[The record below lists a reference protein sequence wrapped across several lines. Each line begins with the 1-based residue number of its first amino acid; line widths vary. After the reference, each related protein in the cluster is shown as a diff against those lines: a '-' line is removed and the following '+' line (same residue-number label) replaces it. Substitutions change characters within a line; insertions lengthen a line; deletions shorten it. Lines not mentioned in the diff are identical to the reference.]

1 MTSDRQDV
9 VQLTGGPG
17 LAVHGT
23 DGPLRP
29 FLLVHDLDA
38 DSRSWDEVAERLYT
52 AGHQVAAVD
61 LRGHGGSDTPST
73 GYDTDTCADDLSS
86 LLDSLGFTGARSPVV
101 VGHGWGANVAMSL
114 AARRDGVAAV
124 CCVDGGWIRP
134 AWQYGS
140 FEECWAAWATGNPGS
155 DTSATGGG
163 ATSANETGAGAA
175 GAGRSGTAGSGS
187 APEQRRQ
194 SIVRSLFLGE
204 PRAWFPLIGVPVVL
218 CPLVPP
224 DGRPDARGRGTATR
238 AGVTEAVSRLPRA
251 RVSWYYG
258 EGNAVGTDPS
268 KLVDDLLMLAAEAEP
283 QID

>member
-17 LAVHGT
+17 LAVRGT

-38 DSRSWDEVAERLYT
+38 DSRVWDEVAERLYA

-61 LRGHGGSDTPST
+61 LRGHGRSDAPST

-86 LLDSLGFTGARSPVV
+86 LLDALGFTGARSPVV

-124 CCVDGGWIRP
+124 CCLDGGWIRP
-134 AWQYGS
+134 AWRYSS
-140 FEECWAAWATGNPGS
+140 FEECWAAWPRGG
-155 DTSATGGG
+155 SAT
-163 ATSANETGAGAA
+163 E
-175 GAGRSGTAGSGS
+175 
-187 APEQRRQ
+187 RRRR
-194 SIVRSLFLGE
+194 SIVRSLFFGE
-204 PRAWFPLIGVPVVL
+204 PRAWFPLVGIPVVL

-224 DGRPDARGRGTATR
+224 DGRPDPDGRGTATR
-238 AGVTEAVSRLPRA
+238 TGVAEAVSRLPRA

-258 EGNAVGTDPS
+258 ESDAVSADPG
-268 KLVDDLLMLAAEAEP
+268 KLVGDLLILAAEAEP
-283 QID
+283 PID